1 MNSIINIKMKK
12 YFIITLTFV
21 YLGFLLPL
29 LSYSQTGDFDKKL
42 PVDEKIRIGKLDNGL
57 TYYIRYNKKPE
68 NRAEMRLVVNAGS
81 ILEDDDQQGL
91 AHFAEHMCFNG
102 TKHFEKNELVSYL
115 ESVGIQF
122 GPEINAFTS
131 FDETV
136 YMLTVPTDSAD
147 ILNKAYLVME
157 DWAHNVTFDSS
168 EIDKERGVIIEEWR
182 IGRGPWQRML
192 DKYLPVLFQ
201 NSRYAERLPIG
212 KKEIVENADY
222 ETLKK
227 FYYDWYRPDLMA
239 FIVVGDIDVD
249 NTEQMI
255 KEHFGNL
262 ENPVNP
268 RQRILYEVPD
278 HKETLVSVTT
288 DKEAP
293 ITAVTI
299 INLSDV
305 DRFETYGDYRK
316 MLIYNLFTGMINQ
329 RLSELME
336 KPEPPFI
343 NAQVYYGGLWARTKN
358 GYQAFAVVAENGIN
372 KGLQS
377 LLEENLRVKKYGFTE
392 GELTRYKMNMV
403 RFYEQAYRERDKTES
418 ESYAS
423 EYMRN
428 FLEDEPVPGI
438 EFEYEF
444 ALRTLPGITLEEVNA
459 VAEKLIT
466 GNNRVIVI
474 NAPEKENVVIPS
486 ENELLALAATVEESA
501 ISAYE
506 DKQLTAKLME
516 SPPVKGSI
524 IEKKKIEEIGV
535 TELTLSNGI
544 KVVLKPT
551 DFKNDEILMSA
562 FSAGGHSLY
571 SDEDHQSAINAVN
584 IVEESGVD
592 DFSAS
597 DMTKI
602 LSGKTVSVTP
612 YIDYYFEGFSGN
624 SSPKDLSSLFQLTYL
639 YFTDPREDTAS
650 FRSFINKQKGL
661 YKNLLS
667 DPVQYYYDQYRKIKT
682 NNHPRAPRL
691 PSEEDIYNIDF
702 SKALGI
708 YKNRFA
714 DASDFTFL
722 FVGAF
727 NVDTIIPLIE
737 TYLGGLPDIERKEN
751 WKDLNIRPPEGKVEE
766 IVKKGM
772 DPKSYVAIYF
782 DKEAKWNEKD
792 EYLLS
797 NIAQILNRK
806 YIEILR
812 EEMSGV
818 YGIRTS
824 AGIRKVPYEHAYL
837 QIIFPCSPSNV
848 DSLTNAALAEIKKIR
863 EQGVSDQDIKKAR
876 EIQRREIEKDLKTNS
891 FWISNLQSHYQDGTS
906 FLVFTDYNKLIEDIT
921 SDELK
926 RVAGNYINI
935 DEYIRVVL
943 MPDVDSA
950 EQGDVKS
957 GPENETEAGEQVKI
971 DAEELVE
978 AD

>member
-1 MNSIINIKMKK
+1 MKK
-12 YFIITLTFV
+12 YLIVLLTLI
-21 YLGFLLPL
+21 YLGFLLPFL
-29 LSYSQTGDFDKKL
+29 TYSQTDDSEKKL
-42 PVDEKIRIGKLDNGL
+42 PFDEKIRIGKLDNGL

-81 ILEDDDQQGL
+81 ILEDENQRGL
-91 AHFAEHMCFNG
+91 AHFVEHMCFNG
-102 TKHFEKNELVSYL
+102 TKHFEKNELVSCL
-115 ESVGIQF
+115 EAMGIQF

-136 YMLTVPTDSAD
+136 YMLTVPTDSAE

-157 DWAHNVTFDSS
+157 DWAHNVSFDSS

-201 NSRYAERLPIG
+201 NSKYAERLPIG
-212 KKEIVENADY
+212 KKEIVENAEY
-222 ETLKK
+222 ETLRK
-227 FYYDWYRPDLMA
+227 FYRDWYRPDLMA

-249 NTEQMI
+249 DTEQKI
-255 KEHFGNL
+255 KEHFNNLKNPGNERERL
-262 ENPVNP
+262 S
-268 RQRILYEVPD
+268 YEVPD
-278 HKETLVSVTT
+278 HEETLVSVTT

-293 ITAVTI
+293 ITAVNVI
-299 INLSDV
+299 DLEDV
-305 DRFETYGDYRK
+305 DRFETYGDYRR

-329 RLSELME
+329 RLQELME

-343 NAQVYYGGLWARTKN
+343 NAQVYYGNLWARTKN

-372 KGLQS
+372 IGLQA
-377 LLEENLRVKKYGFTE
+377 LLEENLRVKRYGFTG
-392 GELTRYKMNMV
+392 GELERYKLNMA
-403 RFYEQAYRERDKTES
+403 RFYEQAYSERDKTES

-444 ALRTLPGITLEEVNA
+444 ALKTLPGITLEEVNA

-466 GNNRVIVI
+466 SSNRVIVI
-474 NAPEKENVVIPS
+474 NAPEKENIVIPS
-486 ENELLALAATVEESA
+486 ESELLAFAESVEQSD
-501 ISAYE
+501 ISPYE
-506 DKQLTAKLME
+506 DKQLTTKLME
-516 SPPVKGSI
+516 TLPAGGTIVERK
-524 IEKKKIEEIGV
+524 EVEDVGV

-544 KVVLKPT
+544 KVILKPT

-562 FSAGGHSLY
+562 FSAGGHSLC
-571 SDEDHQSAINAVN
+571 EDKDYQSAINAVN
-584 IVEESGVD
+584 IVEESGVN
-592 DFSAS
+592 DFSVS
-597 DMTKI
+597 DLSKI
-602 LSGKTVSVTP
+602 LAGKTVSVTP

-624 SSPKDLSSLFQLTYL
+624 SSPKDLASLFELTYL

-667 DPVQYYYDQYRKIKT
+667 DPVRYYYDQYRKIKA

-691 PSEEDIYNIDF
+691 PTEQDLNSIEFNKAID
-702 SKALGI
+702 I

-737 TYLGGLPDIERKEN
+737 TYLGSLPGIERKES

-766 IVKKGM
+766 VVKKGM

-782 DKEAKWNEKD
+782 DKEAQWNEKD
-792 EYLLS
+792 DYLLS
-797 NIAQILNRK
+797 VVAQILNRK

-824 AGIRKVPYEHAYL
+824 AGINKVPYGHAYM
-837 QIIFPCSPSNV
+837 QIIFPCSPANI
-848 DSLTNAALAEIKKIR
+848 DSLTNAALGEIIKIR
-863 EQGVSDQDIKKAR
+863 DQGVSDEDINKAR
-876 EIQRREIEKDLKTNS
+876 EIQRREIEKDLKINS
-891 FWISNLQSHYQDGTS
+891 FWLSNLQSHYQSGTS
-906 FLVFTDYNKLIEDIT
+906 LEVFTDFNKLIECIT

-926 RVAGNYINI
+926 RVADKYITP
-935 DEYIRVVL
+935 DEYIRVILV
-943 MPDVDSA
+943 
-950 EQGDVKS
+950 
-957 GPENETEAGEQVKI
+957 PENDAGEEAGKSIEEQAVVNF
-971 DAEELVE
+971 EELAVAE